1 MAVMLIDRDVEKRE
15 LGTLLVSLREGLSAA
30 RVLRGE
36 AGIGKTALLEYVV
49 ASAPDMH
56 VSRVAGTESE
66 IDLGF
71 AALHQLLAP
80 FLPRLERLPAPQRA
94 ALGSA
99 FGLIEGP
106 APSLFLVGLA
116 TLTLLADEAAQRPLL
131 CVIDDAQWLDQGSAH
146 VLGFVARRL
155 FADRIG
161 MLFAL
166 RDPIDGDAAFAG
178 LSELRVGGLIDDDA
192 RKLLDA
198 VTAGRLD
205 HQTAARIIAASQ
217 GNPLA
222 LMELGEELLAGGVSR
237 GAAQLAGPLPLGP
250 RLEARFLSRVKTL
263 PQDTQTLLL
272 LAAAEQYG
280 DSTVLWRAAEHLGV
294 GPEAA
299 DLPELDHLIA
309 FEPAVAF
316 RHTLVR
322 SAVYHGASGPAR
334 RRAHEALAVALDP
347 ERDPDRRAW
356 HLAAATV
363 APDEHVAAQLERAAD
378 RARRRGGW
386 ASGAAFLARAAE
398 LTPDLHRRAVRELA
412 AAETKLVA
420 GDPNGAHGLLQE
432 AAPRLDDPLSRAQAR
447 RLEGEI
453 QLATLSF
460 GESPAILV
468 DAARAFAPL
477 DTGMARETLLEA
489 LEAAHYAGRFA
500 RGAGFQE
507 VLNAAPSIPL
517 SADSPATVADLL
529 LDGYAAHLTSRCP
542 EAALLFRR
550 AIGRL
555 HRDDDLRWFA
565 LACHAAIEL
574 LDYEAWASLARRWV
588 KLARDQGALTSLALA
603 LLFLSSAEVRAGRFG
618 SAEAVLGEAVEIST
632 ATGNAGMASVA
643 QTVELGVMAW
653 RAGEATLTGAAQ
665 VAERTSVDR
674 ALTVL
679 EIGVGNY
686 EAALTL
692 ARAIYDDDP
701 IGMGTSILPDLVE
714 AGVRSGDRQ
723 TATAALD
730 RLVNRASAGG
740 AAWGLG
746 LLARSRAL
754 LSQDAG
760 AEELYN
766 ESIDRL
772 GQGDTALDLAR
783 THLLYGEWLRRQR
796 RRRDARDHLRIAH
809 GVFDSIGAAAFARRA
824 QTELLATGEHVR
836 KRSVPISNELTSHE
850 QRIARLASQG
860 ASNQEI
866 AAQLFISPTTVDYH
880 LRKVYRKLLV
890 SNRVHLAHALRE
902 AGV

>member
-1 MAVMLIDRDVEKRE
+1 MLIDRDVEKRE

-280 DSTVLWRAAEHLGV
+280 DSTALWRAAEHLGV

-309 FEPAVAF
+309 FEPAVSF

-334 RRAHEALAVALDP
+334 RRAHEALALALDP

-398 LTPDLHRRAVRELA
+398 LT
-412 AAETKLVA
+412 
-420 GDPNGAHGLLQE
+420 
-432 AAPRLDDPLSRAQAR
+432 
-447 RLEGEI
+447 
-453 QLATLSF
+453 
-460 GESPAILV
+460 
-468 DAARAFAPL
+468 
-477 DTGMARETLLEA
+477 
-489 LEAAHYAGRFA
+489 
-500 RGAGFQE
+500 
-507 VLNAAPSIPL
+507 
-517 SADSPATVADLL
+517 
-529 LDGYAAHLTSRCP
+529 
-542 EAALLFRR
+542 
-550 AIGRL
+550 
-555 HRDDDLRWFA
+555 
-565 LACHAAIEL
+565 
-574 LDYEAWASLARRWV
+574 
-588 KLARDQGALTSLALA
+588 
-603 LLFLSSAEVRAGRFG
+603 
-618 SAEAVLGEAVEIST
+618 
-632 ATGNAGMASVA
+632 
-643 QTVELGVMAW
+643 
-653 RAGEATLTGAAQ
+653 
-665 VAERTSVDR
+665 
-674 ALTVL
+674 
-679 EIGVGNY
+679 
-686 EAALTL
+686 
-692 ARAIYDDDP
+692 
-701 IGMGTSILPDLVE
+701 
-714 AGVRSGDRQ
+714 
-723 TATAALD
+723 
-730 RLVNRASAGG
+730 
-740 AAWGLG
+740 
-746 LLARSRAL
+746 
-754 LSQDAG
+754 
-760 AEELYN
+760 
-766 ESIDRL
+766 
-772 GQGDTALDLAR
+772 
-783 THLLYGEWLRRQR
+783 
-796 RRRDARDHLRIAH
+796 
-809 GVFDSIGAAAFARRA
+809 
-824 QTELLATGEHVR
+824 
-836 KRSVPISNELTSHE
+836 
-850 QRIARLASQG
+850 
-860 ASNQEI
+860 
-866 AAQLFISPTTVDYH
+866 
-880 LRKVYRKLLV
+880 
-890 SNRVHLAHALRE
+890 
-902 AGV
+902 